1 MVVIS
6 HPTGNT
12 FTRAVL
18 SGLERADANY
28 EFHTS
33 LAVPRDSRWLR
44 HLPGRWQEELGR
56 RTYDIHL
63 SRLHIHPGRELVRLA
78 SSALGWRGLSR
89 HEEGFASIDAVC
101 RSLDRAVA
109 RRVERG
115 GGVRCVYAFED
126 AARDTFH
133 AARDRGIR
141 TAYNLPIAYWETSR
155 RLLQEEAARL
165 PEWEPTLG
173 ATRDSAEK
181 CGRKTEELTQADI
194 VVCPSEFVARSLPR
208 ELRETKQCIVAP
220 FGSPPAVEHAPLP
233 DGGKLRVLFAGSMSQ
248 RKGLADVLAAFKL
261 LRRSDVELVVMGT
274 PLIRTADAAR
284 PLRSVRAAARSLHH
298 GSRRAARRGAIGDAR
313 HDAHHQRV
321 LRLGLQLVRGAAAR
335 RRVAP
340 DRLRQRLPR
349 LPGHFAPLPLPV
361 AGEGE
366 PQVVDLLR
374 RDQAA
379 HAPEPRLAAVL
390 GRRRARPA
398 VPRAPAR
405 HRRRRREALRHRA
418 VRRVLCQAPRA
429 SRRGGVG
436 VLRHRCGTRGGTREG
451 RGAVPRAR
459 SRGVHGAVLVA
470 NPALARRGGCRGD
483 PRRRSRATSAA
494 APVATSCNS
503 NGAPAAKAAKAA
515 TTATPSARR
524 TKK

>member
-274 PLIRTADAAR
+274 PLMDLAFYRRAFADFRHEPPRPHAAVLALMRTCHLLVLPSIVEGRALVQQEAMSCGLPIVVTPNAGGEDLIEEGRTGFLVPIRAPEAIAERIGWFADH
-284 PLRSVRAAARSLHH
+284 RALLPEM
-298 GSRRAARRGAIGDAR
+298 GRAAR
-313 HDAHHQRV
+313 
-321 LRLGLQLVRGAAAR
+321 
-335 RRVAP
+335 
-340 DRLRQRLPR
+340 
-349 LPGHFAPLPLPV
+349 
-361 AGEGE
+361 
-366 PQVVDLLR
+366 
-374 RDQAA
+374 
-379 HAPEPRLAAVL
+379 
-390 GRRRARPA
+390 
-398 VPRAPAR
+398 
-405 HRRRRREALRHRA
+405 
-418 VRRVLCQAPRA
+418 
-429 SRRGGVG
+429 
-436 VLRHRCGTRGGTREG
+436 
-451 RGAVPRAR
+451 
-459 SRGVHGAVLVA
+459 
-470 NPALARRGGCRGD
+470 
-483 PRRRSRATSAA
+483 
-494 APVATSCNS
+494 
-503 NGAPAAKAAKAA
+503 AKAA
-515 TTATPSARR
+515 TFTWQNYWELQRPYILHEA
-524 TKK
+524 